1 MMREGE
7 NEVGDVRLRRNGLSD
22 SGKKV
27 GGSIWF
33 VLFVTAA
40 FDVCFN
46 EESTIWFSMYSISQK
61 CVDLSLKEV
70 P

>member
-7 NEVGDVRLRRNGLSD
+7 NEVGDVRLRRNGLSVG
-22 SGKKV
+22 GKKV

-40 FDVCFN
+40 VDVCFN
-46 EESTIWFSMYSISQK
+46 EESTI
-61 CVDLSLKEV
+61 
-70 P
+70 

>member
-1 MMREGE
+1 MREGE

-33 VLFVTAA
+33 VLFCSRCLFQRRKYNMTQYVYI
-40 FDVCFN
+40 C
-46 EESTIWFSMYSISQK
+46 QK
-61 CVDLSLKEV
+61 YVDLSLKIV
-70 P
+70 